1 MDALTNQEREVV
13 LSMVADAHD
22 TWVVYADDPMW
33 IARLDK
39 IATAYKTSAIGKWY
53 RLTAGQVT
61 VKKERM
67 EMTDEQREAAVER
80 LANARANR

>member
-1 MDALTNQEREVV
+1 MDALTNAERECH

-22 TWVVYADDPMW
+22 TWEVYADDPMW
-33 IARLDK
+33 VARLDK

-61 VKKERM
+61 IKRERVG
-67 EMTDEQREAAVER
+67 MTDEQREAAAER
-80 LANARANR
+80 LAKARANR